1 MTRLIQIILI
11 SLLAISPATA
21 QEKPQGKEFKLCVNC
36 HGEDGLSEKEEVPII
51 AGVPA
56 VVQEDALYAYRDDAR
71 TCGENPM
78 MCKLA
83 AKLSDEAIV
92 EYSAYYAAQ
101 PFQPAGDP
109 YDEALAAKGK
119 EIHNDLCVKCH
130 GTAEEIDLEAGM
142 LFGQKKGYLRYALS
156 QYAAGEREQLPAMAD
171 KTKDLTDEQIEA
183 LLNYYASYRN

>member
-1 MTRLIQIILI
+1 MTRLMQLVLLSMLTI
-11 SLLAISPATA
+11 SVATA
-21 QEKPQGKEFKLCVNC
+21 VEKPESKEFKLCVNC

-56 VVQEDALYAYRDDAR
+56 IVQEDALYAYRDEAR

-83 AKLSDEAIV
+83 VKLSDEQIQEFA
-92 EYSAYYAAQ
+92 AYYAAQ
-101 PFQPAGDP
+101 PFKPAGDP
-109 YDEALAAKGK
+109 YDEALAEKG
-119 EIHNDLCVKCH
+119 EAIHEELCVKCH
-130 GTAEEIDLEAGM
+130 GTPEEIDLEAGM

-156 QYAAGEREQLPAMAD
+156 QYAAGEREQLPAMAE
-171 KTKDLTDEQIEA
+171 KTEGLSDEQIEA